1 MRNLIWLWL
10 LVIPLVTAA
19 QETQQATTDNFRVEA
34 QISEDQPY
42 VGQPLVYSVRF
53 FSRLESA
60 NGQFIEPNFTGFG
73 RSSTEFP
80 PVTSTE
86 TIDGVPFVVT
96 VQQIVLIPLRPGAFT
111 IEPFH
116 IAIPETPFQEATELE
131 TVAFDVEVQ
140 AVPDDAPENYNNAIG
155 QFEIEAAVNDN
166 EAEVGEAITLEL
178 TITGTGN
185 LEQIT
190 APALEL
196 PAAWRSSPGDTTLN
210 QETPTFGSKVFRWT
224 LIPTLNGPQVV
235 PPISFTSFNPQTGRY
250 ETRQTSLLTIRV
262 TGQPL
267 PPVPE
272 TAPTATPSP
281 EITEEAAITA
291 EALSLKPIQSSLPP
305 FPPVNFW
312 LLWLFPPL
320 IWGGVWFIKRRKE
333 VPVRPKPV
341 RGSRALQIAQSQL
354 EVAHN
359 LEPRAAYRRVAAVVL
374 DYISAKSGL
383 AITLDNLRELPSGV
397 QQTVQ
402 PLLEEA
408 QTGQYAPIT
417 ESDRDALIQ
426 QAQALVQQLEDTW
439 NGRD

>member
-42 VGQPLVYSVRF
+42 VGQPLIYSVRF
-53 FSRLESA
+53 FSRLEST

-155 QFEIEAAVNDN
+155 QFEIEAAVNEN
-166 EAEVGEAITLEL
+166 EAEVGEAITLEF
-178 TITGTGN
+178 TVTGTGN

-190 APALEL
+190 APSLDL
-196 PAAWRSSPGDTTLN
+196 PSAWRSSPGETTLN

-224 LIPTLNGPQVV
+224 LIPTLNGPQIV

-250 ETRQTSLLTIRV
+250 ETRQTRLLTIRV

-267 PPVPE
+267 PSVPE
-272 TAPTATPSP
+272 IVPTATPVP
-281 EITEEAAITA
+281 EITEEAPIVP
-291 EALSLKPIQSSLPP
+291 EVFELKPIQSSLLP
-305 FPPVNFW
+305 FPPVSFW
-312 LLWLFPPL
+312 LLWIFPPL
-320 IWGGVWFIKRRKE
+320 IWGGVWFIKRRRE
-333 VPVRPKPV
+333 VPARPKPV
-341 RGSRALQIAQSQL
+341 RGSRALQTAQTQL
-354 EVAHN
+354 EVVQS
-359 LEPRAAYRRVAAVVL
+359 LEPKTAYQRVTAVVL
-374 DYISAKSGL
+374 DYLSAKSGL
-383 AITLDNLRELPSGV
+383 AITPHNLTDLPSAI
-397 QQTVQ
+397 QQAVH

-408 QTGQYAPIT
+408 QSGQYAPIT
-417 ESDRDALIQ
+417 EADRDALIQ
-426 QAQALVQQLEDTW
+426 QAQALVQQLEATW
-439 NGRD
+439 NT